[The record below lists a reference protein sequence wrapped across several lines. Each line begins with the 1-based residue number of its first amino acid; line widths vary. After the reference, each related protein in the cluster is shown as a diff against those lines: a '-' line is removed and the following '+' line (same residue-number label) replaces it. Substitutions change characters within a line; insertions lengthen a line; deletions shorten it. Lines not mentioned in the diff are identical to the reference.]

1 MCGYSSVI
9 TELAILELLIKVQ
22 MHGLSPERERE
33 REGGEGEG
41 RERDGEREGK
51 RKRGGERGGERE
63 RERERRGR
71 EGGDG
76 RPNWSRLL
84 GENLRRRVRN
94 SLSHLGGETSTTSG
108 EI

>member
-1 MCGYSSVI
+1 
-9 TELAILELLIKVQ
+9 

-63 RERERRGR
+63 RGRERG
-71 EGGDG
+71 
-76 RPNWSRLL
+76 
-84 GENLRRRVRN
+84 
-94 SLSHLGGETSTTSG
+94 GGERGAMGGQTGVGYLEKTFDDES
-108 EI
+108 EIRYHILGVKHLPPPARSKPSASSIR